1 MGGTV
6 IKIPTTDIYNALR
19 ESLSFPIITVSAI
32 TVSSLADRK
41 NMAFVIIVSKSNDIK
56 HDRRWTR
63 VNKLRWGRT
72 TIDSHR

>member
-1 MGGTV
+1 M
-6 IKIPTTDIYNALR
+6 PTTDIYNALR
-19 ESLSFPIITVSAI
+19 ESLSLPIITVSAV

-41 NMAFVIIVSKSNDIK
+41 NMAFVIIVSKSSDIK